1 MKSLKTQFETYLI
14 LKNFIQI
21 LKSFFLF
28 SVSYSQPKIG
38 ILGCDKSTPLNR
50 NLVPRFG
57 ETREKD
63 NIFLQVFTLL

>member
-38 ILGCDKSTPLNR
+38 ILGCDSIYRRKQIR
-50 NLVPRFG
+50 HV
-57 ETREKD
+57 
-63 NIFLQVFTLL
+63 Q

>member
-38 ILGCDKSTPLNR
+38 ILGCDTKRQGWTRSS
-50 NLVPRFG
+50 NLQ
-57 ETREKD
+57 
-63 NIFLQVFTLL
+63 LQNDALLWKQLDKFY